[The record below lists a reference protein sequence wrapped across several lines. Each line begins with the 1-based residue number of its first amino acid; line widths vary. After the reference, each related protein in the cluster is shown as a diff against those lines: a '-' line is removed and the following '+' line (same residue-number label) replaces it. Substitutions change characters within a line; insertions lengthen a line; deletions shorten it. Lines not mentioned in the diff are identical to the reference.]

1 MTPFLPFDLDSL
13 IPIGLG
19 KAMWKAALL
28 AALLLLFPAC
38 QDSPEPVAI
47 ETEADTP
54 SPSPSPTETP
64 EEESSPEK
72 PDLVTVPDV
81 EGGGLAEARRDLK
94 NAGLIV
100 AVTKRPSDESP
111 GTVLAQR
118 PIAGLDVHAGR
129 TVRFVVA
136 KPKPLPP
143 SNCHPSY
150 TGACL
155 DPNASDYDC
164 AGGSGDGPKYTGRV
178 TVVGP
183 DEYGLDGDGDG
194 IGCE

>member
-1 MTPFLPFDLDSL
+1 
-13 IPIGLG
+13 
-19 KAMWKAALL
+19 MWKAAPLV
-28 AALLLLFPAC
+28 AFLLLLPAC
-38 QDSPEPVAI
+38 QESPEPAMI
-47 ETEADTP
+47 EPEAATP

-64 EEESSPEK
+64 EEEEEPTPEE

-81 EGGGLAEARRDLK
+81 EAQRLAQARRDLRD
-94 NAGLIV
+94 AGLSV
-100 AVTKRPSDESP
+100 AVSKRPSDETP

-118 PIAGLDVHAGR
+118 PIAGLDVRPGR
-129 TVRFVVA
+129 TVRLVVA
-136 KPKPLPP
+136 KPEPAPVA
-143 SNCHPSY
+143 NCHPSY

-164 AGGSGDGPKYTGRV
+164 AGGSGDGPKYTGTV

-183 DEYGLDGDGDG
+183 DEFGLDGDGDG